1 MSWFS
6 GFFKTKR
13 EAIIQIVLV
22 IGILIVAN
30 YIANQIFLQ
39 FDMTENHEYTL
50 SKPSEVIAKSLKD
63 PVTVTAYFSSKL
75 PPQLHRIKSQF
86 KDFLDE
92 FRAYSGD
99 NLEYNFVD
107 PNKDQKSEQTAQQAG
122 IQPVLVNVRER
133 DQVSQKRAYLG
144 AVFQYEGKSQVV
156 PVVQPGD
163 GLEYTIA
170 STIKK
175 LTETKKPKI
184 GLLQGNGE
192 PTEQEMPQLMQEL
205 KDRYQ
210 IEKISNIDT
219 TGVPADINVLMI
231 IAPTKAFTQNQL
243 KSIDQ
248 YIMAGGKAIF
258 AINKVQANIQM
269 GYARPEDTGIDALL
283 TSYNIPVEPDLVRDL
298 NASSIGVS
306 QEQSGFQFVRQI
318 RYPYIPVIT
327 TFGNNP
333 ISKGLESVV
342 FQFVSSVDTSKVD
355 SLQKVTVLA
364 SSSNKSGEASNFM
377 SISPFQNWNRS
388 DFTESHIPVA
398 ALVSGVFKSHFADKD
413 SMKVRLKKS
422 VKTSIIVVGDGDFVQ
437 NGPPGQHQ
445 QRLPDDNISLMANS
459 VDYLADDTGLIALRT
474 KGITNRPLTLISDS
488 SRNLLKYI
496 NVFIPILLVLG
507 YGFYR
512 YEHNKSRR
520 RQWMEK
526 GLPKGDSFE

>member
-1 MSWFS
+1 MNWFS

-50 SKPSEVIAKSLKD
+50 SKPSEVIAKSLKN

-86 KDFLDE
+86 KDFLNE
-92 FRAYSGD
+92 FRTYSGD

-107 PNKDQKSEQTAQQAG
+107 PNKDQKTEQTAQHAG
-122 IQPVLVNVRER
+122 IQPVLVNVRQR

-156 PVVQPGD
+156 PVIQPGD

-205 KDRYQ
+205 QDRYK

-219 TGVPADINVLMI
+219 TGIPADINVLMI
-231 IAPTKAFTQNQL
+231 IAPSRPFTQNQL

-248 YIMAGGKAIF
+248 YIMAGGRTIF
-258 AINKVQANIQM
+258 AINKVQANIQR
-269 GYARPEDTGIDALL
+269 GYARPENTGIDALL
-283 TSYNIPVEPDLVRDL
+283 RTYHLPVKTDLVRDL
-298 NASSIGVS
+298 NASTIGVS

-318 RYPYIPVIT
+318 RYPYIPVIS

-342 FQFVSSVDTSKVD
+342 FQFISSVDTTQAD
-355 SLQKVTVLA
+355 STQKITILA
-364 SSSNKSGEASNFM
+364 SSSNKSGVASNFM
-377 SISPFQNWNRS
+377 PISPFQNWKRS
-388 DFTESHIPVA
+388 DFPDSHIPVA
-398 ALVSGVFKSHFADKD
+398 AMISGVFKSYFAGND
-413 SMKVRLKKS
+413 SVKVRLKKS
-422 VKTSIIVVGDGDFVQ
+422 VKTSIIVIGDGNFVQ
-437 NGPPGQHQ
+437 NGSPGQHQ

-474 KGITNRPLTLISDS
+474 KGITDRPLELISDS
-488 SRNLLKYI
+488 SRNLLKYM
-496 NVFIPILLVLG
+496 NVFVPILLVMG

-512 YEHNKSRR
+512 YEKNKSRR
-520 RQWMEK
+520 RRWMEK
-526 GLPKGDSFE
+526 GLSQGDSLE